1 MAQFDLYENPN
12 PKSRKWAPYIVDLQH
27 EMLSGLATR
36 IMAPLVIAKASGEP
50 TMQRLNPV
58 VSVEGQNYFL
68 STAEMASVPV
78 KELAE
83 ASGNLSLFRDDLIA
97 AVDLLFTAV

>member
-1 MAQFDLYENPN
+1 MPQFDLYPNPN
-12 PKSRKWAPYIVDLQH
+12 PESHKWAPYIVDLQH
-27 EMLSGLATR
+27 DMLSVLGTR
-36 IMAPLVIAKASGEP
+36 IMAPLIAAQPSGEP
-50 TMQRLNPV
+50 TMRHLNPV

-78 KELAE
+78 RELSDATG
-83 ASGNLSLFRDDLIA
+83 SLSLYRDELLT